1 VLGDTMKQ
9 TIEYNNDYINQ
20 FMDRTK
26 TFPRESI
33 ELIKPNIIK
42 VITDRMYEGYAWIGA
57 AQHNTTEGC
66 KGVDKYNYCLI
77 DSTELYIYFK
87 ETE

>member
-1 VLGDTMKQ
+1 MKQ
-9 TIEYNNDYINQ
+9 AIKYDNDYINQ

-26 TFPRESI
+26 SFPKESI
-33 ELIKPNIIK
+33 ELIEPNIIK
-42 VITDRMYEGYAWIGA
+42 VTTDKMYEGYAWIGA
-57 AQHNTTEGC
+57 AQHNKDHGC